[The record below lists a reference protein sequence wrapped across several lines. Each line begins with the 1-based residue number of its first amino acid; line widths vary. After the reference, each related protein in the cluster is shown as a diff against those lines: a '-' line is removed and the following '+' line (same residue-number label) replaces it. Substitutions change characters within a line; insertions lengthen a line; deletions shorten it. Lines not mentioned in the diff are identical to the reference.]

1 MADQQD
7 IALMAHLMRRAGFGA
22 DRDELERRVAQGYEA
37 VVEELVNPPADVPRA
52 DIDEL
57 FRYMPS
63 LASGGPVTTPGAA
76 NWLFHM
82 VNTQRPLEEK
92 MALFWHHVFA
102 TGNSK
107 VDNDN
112 HLIAQIDMWR
122 DHGTGNYRD
131 LLIMLAQNPAMIYW
145 LDNHEN
151 HKRAPNENWG
161 RELLELFSLGVGHYT
176 EKDVFECAR
185 AFTGW
190 TIGPKMPR
198 VPNHRFFF
206 QYEFR
211 PEEHDYGE
219 KTFLGRTGNF
229 DGLDIIDI
237 ILEQPACPRFIC
249 RHLYNFFVADETQVP
264 AWNIEPPRN
273 TEAIEELA
281 GVFVDSGFEL
291 KPVLRALFN
300 ADFFKEAMFEKV
312 KSPVEVVVGT
322 LRLTKDL
329 QGPQPELPVAG
340 QESAHMGQS
349 LHNPPSVEGW
359 QTGRDWINSG
369 AVVGRI
375 NFVADRV
382 SNTDLPGVQRIIE
395 RVAASNGSEM
405 SPDQLVDQ
413 CVDLI
418 GPLDVSERTRLE
430 LINHAAEEGELSWA
444 SGDAHQRS
452 SERVGEM
459 LALIAATTEYQFG

>member
-1 MADQQD
+1 MSDTQE

-22 DRDELERRVAQGYEA
+22 DRDELERLAAQGYEET
-37 VVEELVNPPADVPRA
+37 VEQLVDPPAHIPRA
-52 DIDEL
+52 DLYEL

-63 LASGGPVTTPGAA
+63 LETGGPVTVPGAA
-76 NWLFHM
+76 NWLYHM

-112 HLIAQIDMWR
+112 HLIAQVNMFR

-151 HKRAPNENWG
+151 HKRSPNENWG

-190 TIGPKMPR
+190 TLGPKIPR

-206 QYEFR
+206 QFEFR

-219 KTFLGRTGNF
+219 KEFLGRTGHF

-237 ILEQPACPRFIC
+237 ILEQPACPRFIV
-249 RHLYNFFVADETQVP
+249 RHLYNFFVADEAQVP
-264 AWNIEPPRN
+264 AWNIEPPRDPD
-273 TEAIEELA
+273 AIEYLA
-281 GVFVDSGFEL
+281 GVFTDANYEI

-300 ADFFKEAMFEKV
+300 ADFFKEASFQKV
-312 KSPVEVVVGT
+312 KSPVETVVGT
-322 LRLTKDL
+322 LRLTGDL
-329 QGPQPELPVAG
+329 QGPQLELIPVG

-369 AVVGRI
+369 AVVQRI

-382 SNTDLPGVQRIIE
+382 SNLELPGVQNIVQ
-395 RVAASNGSEM
+395 RVAAANGTRM
-405 SPDQLVDQ
+405 GPDELVDH
-413 CVDLI
+413 CLDLI
-418 GPLDVSERTRLE
+418 GPLDVARDTRLE
-430 LINHAAEEGELSWA
+430 LIEHASEAGELSW
-444 SGDAHQRS
+444 SGADDYARS

>member
-1 MADQQD
+1 MADTHE

-37 VVEELVNPPADVPRA
+37 VVEELVDPPADVPRA
-52 DIDEL
+52 DVDEL

-76 NWLFHM
+76 NWLFQM

-176 EKDVFECAR
+176 ETDVFECAR

-211 PEEHDYGE
+211 PGGARLRREDIPRPQRQLRRARHHRHHP
-219 KTFLGRTGNF
+219 RTA
-229 DGLDIIDI
+229 GL
-237 ILEQPACPRFIC
+237 PRASSAATCTTSSSPTRPRC
-249 RHLYNFFVADETQVP
+249 RP
-264 AWNIEPPRN
+264 GISSR
-273 TEAIEELA
+273 
-281 GVFVDSGFEL
+281 
-291 KPVLRALFN
+291 RATRRRLST
-300 ADFFKEAMFEKV
+300 
-312 KSPVEVVVGT
+312 SPVCSST
-322 LRLTKDL
+322 
-329 QGPQPELPVAG
+329 PA
-340 QESAHMGQS
+340 SS
-349 LHNPPSVEGW
+349 
-359 QTGRDWINSG
+359 
-369 AVVGRI
+369 
-375 NFVADRV
+375 
-382 SNTDLPGVQRIIE
+382 SNRC
-395 RVAASNGSEM
+395 
-405 SPDQLVDQ
+405 
-413 CVDLI
+413 CVRCST
-418 GPLDVSERTRLE
+418 PT
-430 LINHAAEEGELSWA
+430 
-444 SGDAHQRS
+444 S
-452 SERVGEM
+452 SRRRCSRR
-459 LALIAATTEYQFG
+459 